1 MIQTSS
7 LHFRTGGQLSEVYC
21 FFICCKNLSGGERG
35 REYIK
40 EILIHVSDVF
50 ENIWIEQ
57 TFLSG
62 FKYILA
68 G

>member
-1 MIQTSS
+1 MVGKE
-7 LHFRTGGQLSEVYC
+7 GGTAC
-21 FFICCKNLSGGERG
+21 
-35 REYIK
+35 K
-40 EILIHVSDVF
+40 EILIHVSDVL
-50 ENIWIEQ
+50 ENIWMEQ

>member
-1 MIQTSS
+1 MVGKE
-7 LHFRTGGQLSEVYC
+7 GGNTC
-21 FFICCKNLSGGERG
+21 
-35 REYIK
+35 K
-40 EILIHVSDVF
+40 EILIHVSDVL

-57 TFLSG
+57 NSLSG